1 MSEFEPPKYAIFCD
15 TNYEKIT
22 RKRVYSAGIG
32 FKSILY
38 DRALGRYKYK
48 LDSGAYL
55 EFDSNGKLIATGPTG
70 PQGNKGEKGDKGD
83 DGASLVDVEQTQTS
97 TQSSGENVITFTL
110 ADGTKRKVS
119 VYNGEQGDT
128 TISITDAEL
137 DDIFS

>member
-1 MSEFEPPKYAIFCD
+1 MN
-15 TNYEKIT
+15 NYGYYIRRSKEKCAGW
-22 RKRVYSAGIG
+22 SA
-32 FKSILY
+32 
-38 DRALGRYKYK
+38 DGRYWWVPEIK

-70 PQGNKGEKGDKGD
+70 PQRNKGEKGDKGD

-128 TISITDAEL
+128 TISITDADL